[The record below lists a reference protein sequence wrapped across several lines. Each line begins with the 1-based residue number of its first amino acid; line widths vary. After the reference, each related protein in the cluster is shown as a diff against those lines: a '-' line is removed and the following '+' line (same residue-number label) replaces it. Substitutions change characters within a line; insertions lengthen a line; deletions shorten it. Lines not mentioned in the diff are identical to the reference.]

1 MSGARSVRCTGL
13 ALHGELVCLLCT
25 MSSACLVRLAVLVLY
40 GELIFLHLE
49 VYFHWHGE
57 LVCSHRFNRRVV
69 SMVSD
74 GLAVSAVVSAAA
86 LA

>member
-1 MSGARSVRCTGL
+1 M
-13 ALHGELVCLLCT
+13 H
-25 MSSACLVRLAVLVLY
+25 VLY

-57 LVCSHRFNRRVV
+57 LVCLHRFNRRVV